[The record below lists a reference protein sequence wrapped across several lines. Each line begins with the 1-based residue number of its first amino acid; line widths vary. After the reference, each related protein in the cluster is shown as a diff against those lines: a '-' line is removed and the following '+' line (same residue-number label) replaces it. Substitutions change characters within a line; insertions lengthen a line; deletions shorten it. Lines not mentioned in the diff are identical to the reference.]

1 MTCGKVEQ
9 KHSGWLKK
17 TGGFMKKNE
26 GRVNWGRWRGEKR
39 QRGFRGKWLNEGQ
52 QGKQSRP
59 VTKTT
64 INITGE
70 VRRIRKSGE
79 QTCYNRY

>member
-1 MTCGKVEQ
+1 
-9 KHSGWLKK
+9 
-17 TGGFMKKNE
+17 MKKNE
-26 GRVNWGRWRGEKR
+26 GRVNWARWRGKKK

-70 VRRIRKSGE
+70 VKRRVENELLVFLQLSSFSQFVIMG
-79 QTCYNRY
+79 